1 MLLTPSLLT
10 PRFVVAVCGGAR
22 VPPGVGVGGVVD
34 WVPMEDYR
42 FIMEVRPP

>member
-1 MLLTPSLLT
+1 MLLTLAADTTVRRGGLWWCACPS
-10 PRFVVAVCGGAR
+10 
-22 VPPGVGVGGVVD
+22 GVGVGGVVD